1 MMSLGTWT
9 RRSTK
14 YQKFLNL
21 SNVFL
26 LIASTALLFTSVVLM
41 RYFHMTKLSFWSWYF
56 YALPMCMLVLGLYTF
71 AVSVYGFLISDR
83 ESKGLISLIAV
94 FLSIAFLGQI
104 FSVWTA
110 IELRNI
116 IELDLLQPGPVKD
129 SMELFGEDESVTA
142 EWDSMQTE
150 LRCCGGMNYET
161 GYQTWGNVR
170 YSQTPGD
177 RSGRNSKDVP
187 DSCCH
192 SVTEGCGKDK
202 LEDDSFSRWDLGI
215 WKDGCVEI
223 LRYKMKTEVKP
234 ILLGY
239 TFLGALLAIVELIT
253 VVLACAY
260 VAQINRRDKRQR
272 HTNDRMGN
280 AHAEDEYLPAL
291 ASKET
296 NF

>member
-9 RRSTK
+9 ARSTK

-26 LIASTALLFTSVVLM
+26 LIVSTGLLFTSVVLM
-41 RYFHMTKLSFWSWYF
+41 SFYHMTKLAFWSWYF
-56 YALPMCMLVLGLYTF
+56 YALPMAMLVLGLYTF
-71 AVSVYGFLISDR
+71 AVSVYGFLISTR

-116 IELDLLQPGPVKD
+116 IQLDYLQPGPVKE
-129 SMELFGEDESVTA
+129 SMEQYGIDDAVTA
-142 EWDSMQTE
+142 DWDSMQTQ
-150 LRCCGGMNYET
+150 LRCCGGMSYEI
-161 GYQTWGNVR
+161 GYQTWGNVG
-170 YSQTPGD
+170 YSQHVQD
-177 RSGRNSKDVP
+177 RDPKDVP

-192 SVTEGCGKDK
+192 HVDDGCGRDK
-202 LEDDSFSRWDLGI
+202 LARIDRFDLGI

-223 LRYKMKTEVKP
+223 LRHKMRTEVQTV
-234 ILLGY
+234 LMVY
-239 TFLGALLAIVELIT
+239 TFLGAILAIVELIT

-260 VAQINRRDKRQR
+260 VAQINRRDRRQK
-272 HTNDRMGN
+272 HNFDRTGN
-280 AHAEDEYLPAL
+280 ARNEEEYLPAL

>member
-26 LIASTALLFTSVVLM
+26 LIVSTGLLFTSVVLM
-41 RYFHMTKLSFWSWYF
+41 SFYHMTKLAFWSWYF

-71 AVSVYGFLISDR
+71 AVSVYGFLISTR

-116 IELDLLQPGPVKD
+116 IQLDYLQPGPVKE
-129 SMELFGEDESVTA
+129 SMEQYGIDDAVTA
-142 EWDSMQTE
+142 DWDAMQTQ
-150 LRCCGGMNYET
+150 LRCCGGMSYEI
-161 GYQTWGNVR
+161 GYQTWGNVG
-170 YSQTPGD
+170 YSQNSND
-177 RSGRNSKDVP
+177 RDPKDVP

-192 SVTEGCGKDK
+192 RVDEGCGREK
-202 LEDDSFSRWDLGI
+202 LARVDRFDLGI

-223 LRYKMKTEVKP
+223 LRHKMRTEVQTV
-234 ILLGY
+234 LMVY

-260 VAQINRRDKRQR
+260 VAQINRRDRRQR
-272 HTNDRMGN
+272 HNFDRTGN
-280 AHAEDEYLPAL
+280 ARTEEEYLPAL